1 MVIWPQITSP
11 DSSFPDPELGTISQ
25 TSVLNACG
33 HRAFAPSRC
42 TTGIALDKSLP
53 VPQGP
58 DRLSTLGKGTS
69 VSGPGHGGDGGDGD
83 AEDDNKASDD
93 DLAATRG
100 PFLPQVRSPRH
111 LI

>member
-1 MVIWPQITSP
+1 MPAATGPSLRAAVPPGLPWTRACLSRKAQI
-11 DSSFPDPELGTISQ
+11 G
-25 TSVLNACG
+25 
-33 HRAFAPSRC
+33 
-42 TTGIALDKSLP
+42 SLP
-53 VPQGP
+53 
-58 DRLSTLGKGTS
+58 LGKAPLCL
-69 VSGPGHGGDGGDGD
+69 SGPGHGGDGGDGD